1 MSYKSRNQMIS
12 ARAIAGSLLIYLA
25 GIGYAADTPNLMI
38 GEAQYL
44 GSENYDG
51 TVDTFLGVPFAAPPI
66 GDLRWRAAQ
75 PYVAAAGQY
84 KADSF
89 APACYQGDHITRW
102 YQDVIAGFGSDPNS
116 IIAPDVSEDCLY
128 LNVWRPSKIS
138 KPSPLPIIV
147 YIHGGSNRGGW
158 SWEPNYLGENLA
170 RQQAV
175 VITVA
180 YRLGPFGFMAHPQ
193 LEESNFGLTDLV
205 MALNWIKQYSGQLG
219 GDSENITLM
228 GESSGASNISH
239 LIAMPSAAG
248 LFNRVIHQ
256 SAGWALQESVSHD
269 DALTLGSA
277 LEEATGSA
285 SIEAMRKLSPLAIDT
300 AAQKV
305 YSEAGFDPHLDLRL
319 LSSTPL
325 EAVLNNRA
333 NPVDLLIGNN
343 ADEWKMYLEP
353 DESLTEWLA
362 QNVEVSRISEVIDA
376 LEGLDEISKLDR
388 LITSVNYT
396 CPSLRLAGEITKT
409 GTRTW
414 VYYFSRRRIG
424 EKAEEMGAY
433 HGAELPYVFGT
444 HDEWLPTNSDDQ
456 SLTKSMMSYW
466 VNFARYGDPNGKD
479 LVAWPAFS
487 SESDLNTLRLDTK
500 IEVIVHPSASLCKA
514 LFD

>member
-1 MSYKSRNQMIS
+1 MIS
-12 ARAIAGSLLIYLA
+12 VRAIAGSLLIYLA
-25 GIGYAADTPNLMI
+25 GIAYAADTPNLMI

-51 TVDTFLGVPFAAPPI
+51 TVHTFLGVPFAAPPI
-66 GDLRWRAAQ
+66 GELRWRAAQ
-75 PYVAAAGQY
+75 PYVAAAGQH

-102 YQDVIAGFGSDPNS
+102 YQDVIAGFGGDPNS

-128 LNVWRPSKIS
+128 LNVWRPSNVS
-138 KPSPLPIIV
+138 QTASLPIIV
-147 YIHGGSNRGGW
+147 YVHGGSNRGGW

-205 MALNWIKQYSGQLG
+205 MALNWIKEYSGQLG

-269 DALTLGSA
+269 DALSLGRA
-277 LEEATGSA
+277 LGEATGSA
-285 SIEAMRKLSPLAIDT
+285 SIMAMRKLSPLTIDT
-300 AAQKV
+300 AAQEV
-305 YSEAGFDPHLDLRL
+305 YAEAGFDPHLDLSIL
-319 LSSTPL
+319 PYTPL
-325 EAVLNNRA
+325 EAVINKRA
-333 NPVDLLIGNN
+333 NPVDLLIGSN
-343 ADEWKMYLEP
+343 ADEWKMYLGP
-353 DESLTEWLA
+353 DESSNEWLA
-362 QNVEVSRISEVIDA
+362 QNVGVSRINAVTGT
-376 LEGLDEISKLDR
+376 LEGLDEASKLDR

-396 CPSLRLAGEITKT
+396 CPSLRLADETANT
-409 GTRTW
+409 GARTW
-414 VYYFSRRRIG
+414 VYYFSRRREG
-424 EKAEEMGAY
+424 EKAAQMGAY
-433 HGAELPYVFGT
+433 HGAELPYVFDT
-444 HDEWLPTNSDDQ
+444 HDTWLPTNADDR
-456 SLTKSMMSYW
+456 SLTQSMMRYW
-466 VNFARYGDPNGKD
+466 VNFARYGDPNGKN
-479 LVAWPAFS
+479 LVAWPVFS
-487 SESDLNTLRLDTK
+487 SESDLNTLRLDTQ
-500 IEVIVHPSASLCKA
+500 IEAIVHPSAPLCKA
-514 LFD
+514 LFDR